1 MYPILCH
8 YNMAQA
14 GVLPLF
20 FPVRKFLQLPVQD
33 PMGSLARPSYRVYV
47 LRMLASV
54 VLDQLINGVLY
65 LLSYVLDLLV
75 HYDPLIG
82 GDILQLQ

>member
-1 MYPILCH
+1 M
-8 YNMAQA
+8 
-14 GVLPLF
+14 
-20 FPVRKFLQLPVQD
+20 
-33 PMGSLARPSYRVYV
+33 

-65 LLSYVLDLLV
+65 LFSYVLDLLV

-82 GDILQLQ
+82 CDILQLQ